1 MESIPSKDQILQIL
15 SEVKDPEIP
24 VIDCIELGIIRD
36 VFIEGSKI
44 VVNIT
49 PTYSGCPAMKEIE
62 NNIIDTLKTH
72 GYTDV
77 AVNLVFS
84 PAWTTDWISEEGKN
98 KLKKYGIAPPEK
110 TNTQEIQLFSI
121 GKKKVQCPFC
131 DSLDTQLKTEF
142 SSTACKAL
150 HYCNACSQPFEQFK
164 SF

>member
-1 MESIPSKDQILQIL
+1 MASIPTKEQILKIL

-36 VFIEGSKI
+36 VMFKESKVI
-44 VVNIT
+44 VEIT

-62 NNIIDTLKTH
+62 NEIIATLNRH
-72 GYTDV
+72 GFSD
-77 AVNLVFS
+77 AQVNLVFT
-84 PAWTTDWISEEGKN
+84 PAWSTDWITEEGKQ
-98 KLKKYGIAPPEK
+98 KLKEYGIAPPEK
-110 TNTQEIQLFSI
+110 TQSDEVQLFSI

-131 DSLDTQLKTEF
+131 DSLDTFLKTEF